1 MYDTIAQAS
10 KKTGISIHTLRY
22 YDREG
27 LLPFIE
33 HSPNGSRLFNENDY
47 EWIAVLQCLKN
58 TGMPLKQIRTYM
70 DWCMQGDTT
79 LERRL
84 ALFQSQ
90 KIEIERQFKEIQNYQ
105 KIVEYKINY
114 LKGRIDGTEEKSISQ
129 F

>member
-27 LLPFIE
+27 ATFLSLNIHQMEAVYLLKT
-33 HSPNGSRLFNENDY
+33 DY

-70 DWCMQGDTT
+70 EWCMQGDTT

-84 ALFQSQ
+84 ALFPIS
-90 KIEIERQFKEIQNYQ
+90 KK
-105 KIVEYKINY
+105 
-114 LKGRIDGTEEKSISQ
+114 LK
-129 F
+129 

>member
-1 MYDTIAQAS
+1 MFDTIAQAS

-33 HSPNGSRLFNENDY
+33 HSANGSRLFRESDY

-58 TGMPLKQIRTYM
+58 TGMPLKQIKTYM

-79 LERRL
+79 LEKRL
-84 ALFQSQ
+84 SLFQSQ
-90 KIEIERQFKEIQNYQ
+90 KIVIEHQLKELKTYQN
-105 KIVEYKINY
+105 IVEYKIKY
-114 LKGRIDGTEEKSISQ
+114 LKGRIDGTEEKGICQ